1 MKKESLTLKSHLYKL
16 LEIKQ
21 GDISDDSF
29 SSLNR
34 QYKNFV
40 EDLKIKERYVEGDK
54 IYKALYDE
62 NITLINSVA
71 KKRGKE
77 TIRNDL
83 KNIYM
88 AQKEYYV
95 EKLKPKYEEKSLKT
109 CRRIADADIM
119 IKELEYENTVRVDT
133 NSKES
138 EDAWEI
144 LIKDVDFNWTTVN
157 NSIDKIFDFAFSNN
171 YEDDSYNPL
180 KENVNNFNEVVND
193 EIKYY
198 KRKKEIYEKCKFRET
213 NDNPY
218 KNLYV
223 YYFNSYILD
232 FYPIALPDIKNYLG
246 FKNYVL
252 PFNKDIYTLSD
263 VAEIYQSMTQINIE
277 IEKIYE
283 RIKKSISKIKVYAKV

>member
-40 EDLKIKERYVEGDK
+40 EDLKIKERDVEGDK

-109 CRRIADADIM
+109 CRWIADADIM

-180 KENVNNFNEVVND
+180 KENVNNFNEVVKD

-198 KRKKEIYEKCKFRET
+198 KRKKRFMKSVNLEKQM
-213 NDNPY
+213 
-218 KNLYV
+218 
-223 YYFNSYILD
+223 I
-232 FYPIALPDIKNYLG
+232 IHI
-246 FKNYVL
+246 
-252 PFNKDIYTLSD
+252 
-263 VAEIYQSMTQINIE
+263 
-277 IEKIYE
+277 KIYMY
-283 RIKKSISKIKVYAKV
+283 ITLIHIY